1 MNNSSKSYR
10 LALGIAIVLILAAVL
25 VTGCGQKEASPSNG
39 VISEITMSTDVD
51 SNNRPVNPTT
61 VFPIDAAG
69 FFCSFKVSGFPVGSE
84 LEAQWIYVGGDPEAE
99 VTIGKNSVADTQK
112 ATITKKGQGYTS
124 TVYAK
129 PPIPDYTWP
138 KGDYKVVISVDGQEK
153 GSAYFKV
160 Q

>member
-1 MNNSSKSYR
+1 MNNNSKSYK
-10 LALGIAIVLILAAVL
+10 LAIGITIVLILVTVL
-25 VTGCGQKEASPSNG
+25 VAGCINREASSANG

-51 SNNRPVNPTT
+51 SNNRPLNPTT

-69 FFCSFKVSGFPVGSE
+69 FFCSFKVSGFPVGSN
-84 LEAQWIYVGGDPEAE
+84 LLAQWIYVGGDPQTEN
-99 VTIGKNSVADTQK
+99 VTGKNAVVEMQK

-129 PPIPDYTWP
+129 PPIPGYTWP

-153 GSAYFKV
+153 GSTTFKV

>member
-10 LALGIAIVLILAAVL
+10 LALGIAIVLLSVTVL
-25 VTGCGQKEASPSNG
+25 VTGCGIKEASPSNG
-39 VISEITMSTDVD
+39 VITEITMSTDVD
-51 SNNRPVNPTT
+51 SENRPVNPTT
-61 VFPIDAAG
+61 VFPTDAAG
-69 FFCSFKVSGFPVGSE
+69 FFCSFKVSGFPVGSN

-99 VTIGKNSVADTQK
+99 VTIGKNYVVDTQK

-138 KGDYKVVISVDGQEK
+138 KGDYKVVINVDGQEK
-153 GSAYFKV
+153 GSTYFKV

>member
-1 MNNSSKSYR
+1 
-10 LALGIAIVLILAAVL
+10 
-25 VTGCGQKEASPSNG
+25 
-39 VISEITMSTDVD
+39 MSTDVD

-69 FFCSFKVSGFPVGSE
+69 FFCSFKVSGFPVGSN